1 MREFYVAVTILLI
14 FISCSQRRNNV
25 GINER
30 IHYVENNL
38 FEFTTNAGMFRPDS
52 TQLANPKK
60 LTERMEY
67 YKVPGVSI
75 SVINKYQIEW
85 NKAFGIM
92 DANTKEP
99 VNTETIFEAA
109 STSKFITAVLI
120 LHFVQQGVIDLD
132 QNINNYLKSWQMPEN
147 EFTKKEKVTIRRLLT
162 HEAGLPMT
170 NFGYDE
176 NIGIPTLLDVLNG
189 KSPAL
194 NKPAIPEFIPGSQW
208 QYSNVG
214 YDVLQLLLEDL
225 TGKTFQH
232 LAQEVIF
239 DPLGMKNSTFIYP
252 LDSERK
258 KREAMPHNAEGI
270 SLEPVMHLTAI
281 AHGGL
286 MTTPNDLAKFTQ
298 EIMYSYQGRSEKIIL
313 QKTVKLLFNKEYVF
327 DPNIFGLPLIEGLGV
342 FIMGEG
348 KDFLFMHPGNN
359 FPGLNCRLMGWPNRG
374 TAVIIM
380 TNGERGE
387 LLAKEIVTAINREY
401 NNTTE

>member
-1 MREFYVAVTILLI
+1 MREFYVVVTILLI
-14 FISCSQRRNNV
+14 FISCSQHKSNV
-25 GINER
+25 DIDER
-30 IHYVENNL
+30 THYVENNL
-38 FEFTTNAGMFRPDS
+38 FEFTTNAGMFQPDS
-52 TQLANPKK
+52 TQLANPKR

-75 SVINKYQIEW
+75 SVINDYQIEW

-92 DANTKEP
+92 DANTNDP
-99 VNTETIFEAA
+99 VTTESIFEAA
-109 STSKFITAVLI
+109 STSKFITAVLV

-132 QNINNYLKSWQMPEN
+132 QNVNNYLKSWRVPEN
-147 EFTKKEKVTIRRLLT
+147 EFTQKEKVTIRRLLT

-176 NIGIPTLLDVLNG
+176 NIGIPTLINVLNG
-189 KSPAL
+189 ESPAL

-214 YDVLQLLLEDL
+214 YDVIQLLLEDVIGISFQLL
-225 TGKTFQH
+225 T
-232 LAQEVIF
+232 QEVIF
-239 DPLGMKNSTFIYP
+239 DPLGMNNSTFIYP

-258 KREAMPHNAEGI
+258 KHEAMPHNSEGI
-270 SLEPVMHLTAI
+270 SLEPVMHLTAV

-298 EIMYSYQGRSEKIIL
+298 EIMYSYQGKSEKIIS

-348 KDFLFMHPGNN
+348 KDLLFMHPGNN
-359 FPGLNCRLMGWPNRG
+359 FPGLNCRLIGWPNRG
-374 TAVIIM
+374 TAAIIM
-380 TNGERGE
+380 TNGEKGE
-387 LLAKEIVTAINREY
+387 LLAKEIITTINWKY
-401 NNTTE
+401 NKTTE